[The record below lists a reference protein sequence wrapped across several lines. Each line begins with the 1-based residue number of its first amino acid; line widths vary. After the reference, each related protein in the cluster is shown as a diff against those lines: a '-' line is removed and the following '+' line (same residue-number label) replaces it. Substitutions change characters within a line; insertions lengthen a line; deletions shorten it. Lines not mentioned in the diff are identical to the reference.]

1 MKFWQKIPIFQNSP
15 AEDEARLEEYQD
27 IIFNI
32 EEMIS
37 KMKFY
42 QEGVI
47 LFQTIKEINNSD
59 TLLAPSVIY
68 RITRLD
74 SQIEQ
79 YLKSTLD
86 YVHDEDIHTMC
97 AELRDGMLHLTRAK
111 LKRLTVLFQHLHKSQ
126 SQK

>member
-1 MKFWQKIPIFQNSP
+1 
-15 AEDEARLEEYQD
+15 
-27 IIFNI
+27 
-32 EEMIS
+32 
-37 KMKFY
+37 MKFY

-59 TLLAPSVIY
+59 TLLAPSVIS

-79 YLKSTLD
+79 YLR

-97 AELRDGMLHLTRAK
+97 AELRDRMLHLTRALAQAQEANCPISTSTQVVTK
-111 LKRLTVLFQHLHKSQ
+111 PEIIVNLRSSRLRVSLPK
-126 SQK
+126 